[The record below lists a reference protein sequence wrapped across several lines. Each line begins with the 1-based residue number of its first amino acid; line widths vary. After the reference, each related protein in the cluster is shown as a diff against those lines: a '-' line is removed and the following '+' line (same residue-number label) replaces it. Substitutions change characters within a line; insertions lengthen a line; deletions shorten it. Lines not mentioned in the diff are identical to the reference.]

1 MVARPGGKQK
11 TQEKKTERYRAD
23 HPKVYGLQTSCARIA
38 CRGIPT
44 KQKPQAARK
53 EERKNEKLN
62 LSTYIVPF
70 KF

>member
-44 KQKPQAARK
+44 KQKPQVAACGLCYQEKRK
-53 EERKNEKLN
+53 GKMKN
-62 LSTYIVPF
+62 
-70 KF
+70 